1 MHDVSRT
8 GLRLAGLLVMAICIA
23 HCGDSS
29 VHVQTGNGINP
40 TAGTFIG
47 ATDQGGALTIQVGS
61 IDAIA
66 FDCDGQPI
74 SETFSPPKEVGAD
87 GTFAF
92 QFSDGGRKFHVS
104 GRFTSNDEV
113 EGIIDD
119 ENNQCD
125 TGFQASREGGTPP
138 TRTATPGPGAT
149 KTPTPLPTETSSP
162 GPGETATPALT
173 STPVDT
179 NVLTP
184 TPTPTSTSTTGS
196 CPTLI
201 TFTGTSTKGV
211 LDTGWTG
218 QGHNSTVVSEGTVT
232 VTVTSCQ
239 HSAPPCG
246 VCNYTGPV
254 ANKTGEIQSRRCSLD
269 SAIPCTSDSNCSG
282 NGTCKFF
289 FGTYLPLAA
298 GGVSTCV
305 ENTFSS
311 GISGTANIETGTSAG
326 AASLVSRV
334 FTGVTLSNPCPRC
347 LNDPTPND
355 GVKGGTC
362 NGAGLHSGAMCD
374 ANGSSPNQSFGTTS
388 LDCPPGS
395 GALIASLPIDLSN
408 TTGSKTKTLSA
419 GTSPP
424 CTDGTFA
431 GLLCQCDT
439 CNNAAATPCS
449 NNADCTAVGA
459 TVCGGQRCLGGTN
472 NGHPCANNS
481 ACPGSGTACTV
492 PGAATAG
499 NQCDGG
505 SGDCIDNPQ
514 PGDPNKRT
522 CGTGPSESFCGPVE
536 IFRGCSSDAQCGV
549 GVGGAPGDTCN
560 VTRFRDCFD
569 NGLDTEVVRASG
581 VVDKPSGHAS
591 NPTLAALFCIGPTT
605 AGAVNSAAGLP
616 GLGRLELQG
625 HATDNGTL

>member
-8 GLRLAGLLVMAICIA
+8 GLRLAGLAVIAICIA

-29 VHVQTGNGINP
+29 VHVQTGNGVNP
-40 TAGTFIG
+40 APGTFVG

-74 SETFSPPKEVGAD
+74 SETFSPPKQVAGD

-125 TGFQASREGGTPP
+125 TGFQGSREGGTPP
-138 TRTATPGPGAT
+138 TRT
-149 KTPTPLPTETSSP
+149 PTPK
-162 GPGETATPALT
+162 PGEK
-173 STPVDT
+173 
-179 NVLTP
+179 TP
-184 TPTPTSTSTTGS
+184 TPTPTQTPVVGSETVTPTSTTSGGTATLTPTPTSTATGAS

-201 TFTGTSTKGV
+201 TFTGTSTTGV

-218 QGHNSTVVSEGTVT
+218 QAHDATVISEGTVT

-239 HSAPPCG
+239 HTAPPCG

-254 ANKTGEIQSRRCSLD
+254 ANKTGEIQSQRCSLD
-269 SAIPCTSDSNCSG
+269 SSIPCTSNTACAG

-305 ENTFSS
+305 ENTFSG
-311 GISGTANIETGTSAG
+311 GISGSANIETGTSAG

-347 LNDPTPND
+347 LNDTTAND

-362 NGAGLHSGAMCD
+362 NGAGLHSGAACD
-374 ANGSSPNQSFGTTS
+374 ASGSSPNLSFGTTS
-388 LDCPPGS
+388 LDCPPTS
-395 GALIASLPIDLSN
+395 GALIATLPIDLSN
-408 TTGSKTKTLSA
+408 TTGNKTRTLTAANPDCRGS
-419 GTSPP
+419 
-424 CTDGTFA
+424 TFESNK
-431 GLLCQCDT
+431 CQCDT

-449 NNADCTAVGA
+449 SNADCSGGGI
-459 TVCGGQRCLGGTN
+459 CGGLRCTGGTK
-472 NGHPCANNS
+472 NGTPCANNS
-481 ACPGSGTACTV
+481 ECPGSGAACSV
-492 PGAATAG
+492 PGAATQP

-505 SGDCIDNPQ
+505 SGDCISDV
-514 PGDPNKRT
+514 
-522 CGTGPSESFCGPVE
+522 CGTGPFDQFCSPVE
-536 IFRGCSSDAQCGV
+536 TFRGCGSDGECTF
-549 GVGGAPGDTCN
+549 PGDHCN
-560 VTRFRDCFD
+560 GGKFRPCFD
-569 NGLDTEVVRASG
+569 NGVINDTVTASG
-581 VVDKPSGHAS
+581 HPDVPSNHQS
-591 NPTLAALFCIGPTT
+591 NPTLAALFCIGPTI
-605 AGAVNSAAGLP
+605 GGSVNSAAGLP